1 MKNLYDLIQE
11 RNALPK
17 GQIYPKK
24 IKGRTYFY
32 HQYKEGF
39 KSVIKIVKSDE
50 ISELK
55 KQIEKRIQ
63 IESEINE
70 ILKLGNK
77 NYQISNNA
85 LNLTGDV
92 MEGNKV
98 VASFKNGECVSL
110 RKDLAPLM
118 IVRKKRLE
126 PFLKT
131 RVIDSGRTNSRLL
144 KKALGIK
151 TNEDYIVSLYSYA
164 ASVSDN
170 YWFRPKNSKL
180 KYEDISFNND
190 IFFSTSLRGIIT
202 LYKEKNTLT
211 PEITTVGSYE
221 KGWRNINGEWWLYKV
236 GNKEEIFS
244 ELLYSKIFEKLEIPT
259 AHYEYEKPFIKSKNF
274 AINVN
279 FEPMISFVDD
289 NDDIFEIFN
298 KLKVVNEKIGLD
310 YLRLCFF
317 DAVLNNVDRHNENY
331 GLLRDRKSGN
341 IISLAP
347 NFDNNLSL
355 ISRNIECL
363 DEINDGIIQSF
374 VSKLKKYPSLKND
387 FKKANI
393 PSLTAEIVQKCLD
406 EIEIK
411 FDDQKVIFYI
421 IERFNYLYKII
432 NN

>member
-92 MEGNKV
+92 MVGNKV
-98 VASFKNGECVSL
+98 VASFKNGECVNL
-110 RKDLAPLM
+110 KKDLAPLM

-236 GNKEEIFS
+236 GSKEEIFS

-259 AHYEYEKPFIKSKNF
+259 AHYEYEEPFIKSKNF

-298 KLKVVNEKIGLD
+298 KLKAVNEKIGLD

-387 FKKANI
+387 FKKASI